1 MFNENNNEDENCLR
15 VIIILTQTRQTFAE
29 YSYIAIARMC
39 RPDGSEGEG
48 EEPFCVSQR
57 SPRAVNIE

>member
-29 YSYIAIARMC
+29 YLYIAIARMC
-39 RPDGSEGEG
+39 RPDGSESGTIRLSAL
-48 EEPFCVSQR
+48 VSEVR
-57 SPRAVNIE
+57 VR